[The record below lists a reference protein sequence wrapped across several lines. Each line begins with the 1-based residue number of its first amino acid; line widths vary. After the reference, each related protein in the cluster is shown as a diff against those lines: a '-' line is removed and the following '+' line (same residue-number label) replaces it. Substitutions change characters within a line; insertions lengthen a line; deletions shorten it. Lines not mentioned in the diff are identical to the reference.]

1 MAELTVQSLSR
12 SGVAATTQVL
22 SASDTFSNDGY
33 TALRISNGHS
43 SSCTVTATIIRTID
57 GVAPA
62 GKSITVPAETAGVYF
77 GPFPIQDYSSTV
89 TVTTSHQT
97 SMTAEVIR
105 LSPI

>member
-12 SGVAATTQVL
+12 SGVVPTSQTL
-22 SASDTFSNDGY
+22 SASDTFANDGY

-43 SSCTVTATIIRTID
+43 SNCTVTAAITRTID

-62 GKSITVPAETAGVYF
+62 GKSITVLASGTAYF

-89 TVTTSHQT
+89 TVKTSHQT